1 MKIVITGPECI
12 GKTTLST
19 ALAKYYD
26 THVVSEYA
34 RVYLANKLDT
44 PYTKDDL
51 LSIAKGTV
59 TKQKLVERRDLVIC
73 DTGMLVMYIWGK
85 VKFGSAHPEISQML
99 DDDTV
104 DLYILPHWDIPF
116 VEDPLRESNGDR
128 EVLHRLYKK
137 ELEKRSLPFTEVKG
151 DEDMR
156 LKLASQSI
164 DVLWKYHEIPTN
176 T

>member
-12 GKTTLST
+12 GKTTLSL

-26 THVVSEYA
+26 
-34 RVYLANKLDT
+34 
-44 PYTKDDL
+44 
-51 LSIAKGTV
+51 I
-59 TKQKLVERRDLVIC
+59 VIC
-73 DTGMLVMYIWGK
+73 DTGMLVMYIWGR

-128 EVLHRLYKK
+128 DVLHRLYKK
-137 ELEKRSLPFTEVKG
+137 ELEGRSLPFTEVKG
-151 DEDMR
+151 DEEMR
-156 LKLASQSI
+156 LKIATQSI
-164 DVLWKYHEIPTN
+164 DVLWKYKEISMN